1 MLLLHG
7 EHDFIAGAPGLEH
20 KSGTCTSWCEIPC
33 KTEVPLEHAQRHYDA
48 AVHSSQRELVVLD
61 ADHNTLAGAA
71 QLGCRLAAGHS
82 LFVGAATILLP
93 EVPDFW
99 KKQMAFAK
107 CLVHKKANANQKVH
121 S

>member
-7 EHDFIAGAPGLEH
+7 EHDFIARAPGLEH
-20 KSGTCTSWCEIPC
+20 KSGTRTAHPGNFPVLWLQ
-33 KTEVPLEHAQRHYDA
+33 VPLEHAQRHYDA

-71 QLGCRLAAGHS
+71 QLGCGLAGGLRPS
-82 LFVGAATILLP
+82 CCLRFLISGKSKWLL
-93 EVPDFW
+93 
-99 KKQMAFAK
+99 QSA
-107 CLVHKKANANQKVH
+107 